1 MTNVTGSISRA
12 RMSDVAQ
19 AAGVSLVTVSR
30 AVNSPNKLAAET
42 LAVVRAAIE
51 RLGYVPNLTAG
62 SLASSRSR
70 IVAAVVPTISNPVFS
85 ETIESLTQTLAE
97 SGHQLLLGQSA
108 YSAAQEAAL
117 VETFLGRRV
126 DGLVLTGCNQ
136 SASLIARLKRAG
148 LPVVQTWDLPDTAS
162 ALIDMAVGFS
172 NRDAGRL
179 AARHLIGR
187 GFRSLGFIGAEEERS
202 RRRLDGFKSEAAK
215 LGVRTVAAELIRPP
229 AQMDQVGARLQQL
242 VARQPDLDGVFCNND
257 LLATAVLF
265 ECHRMR
271 RPVPKSLAVLGF
283 GDQSVARAAAPQL
296 STIRIRRAEMGERA
310 GQMLLTRLSGQMPE
324 AQRIDLGFEIV
335 LREST

>member
-1 MTNVTGSISRA
+1 MTNATGSISRA

-30 AVNSPNKLAAET
+30 AVNAPDKLAPET

-85 ETIESLTQTLAE
+85 ETIEALTQTLAE

-108 YSAAQEAAL
+108 YRGAEEAAL
-117 VETFLGRRV
+117 VDAFLGRRV

-136 SASLIARLKRAG
+136 SPALIVRLKRAG
-148 LPVVQTWDLPDTAS
+148 LPVVQTWDLPDNGA
-162 ALIDMAVGFS
+162 ALVDMVVGFS

-179 AARHLIGR
+179 AARHLIER
-187 GFRSLGFIGAEEERS
+187 GCRSLGFIGAEEDRS
-202 RRRLDGFKSEAAK
+202 RRRLDGFKAEAAK

-229 AQMDQVGARLQQL
+229 AQMDQAGARLQQL

-257 LLATAVLF
+257 LLAAAVLF
-265 ECHRMR
+265 ECHRVR
-271 RPVPKSLAVLGF
+271 CPVPRKLAVLGF
-283 GDQSVARAAAPQL
+283 GDQPVARAATPQL

-310 GQMLLTRLSGQMPE
+310 GQMLLTRLAGEAPE
-324 AQRIDLGFEIV
+324 AQCIDLGFEIV
-335 LREST
+335 ARDST